1 MTIEAILQQ
10 GVKNQKQELLIS
22 PASFLKPLEDQPD
35 EEVAVFLNKKE
46 AWD

>member
-10 GVKNQKQELLIS
+10 GVKNQS